1 MLSNAF
7 KQITNRICFIANW
20 LFCSLDI
27 SDFICQMAM
36 KLIVFFTLC
45 RAILK
50 IISDWRINQCHFSK
64 KYDFWKDLFIYQII
78 VTMNIIIATMNV
90 IIAFTIS
97 LTMQNQVALGIK
109 KFSNYVLFSANQYIS
124 WFYGRNKLH

>member
-1 MLSNAF
+1 MS
-7 KQITNRICFIANW
+7 
-20 LFCSLDI
+20 LF
-27 SDFICQMAM
+27 Q
-36 KLIVFFTLC
+36 K
-45 RAILK
+45 IL
-50 IISDWRINQCHFSK
+50 
-64 KYDFWKDLFIYQII
+64 FWKELFIYQII